1 MADNLIL
8 NDGTETDV
16 KVDSEFQKSPIDVNG
31 QPDLFGFQQS
41 NISQIEQQYN
51 NIADKIDIVKRTLI
65 PLVDKAFI
73 ELIGNNKA
81 AQKQVFNV
89 TIGENGLLDV
99 QLVYLVQEFIVQDI
113 QPQYV
118 QSDETYIRNTLSVM
132 KNVTFRTIK
141 IDTTSGKVI
150 IQCTM

>member
-81 AQKQVFNV
+81 AQKQVFNI

-118 QSDETYIRNTLSVM
+118 QSDEAYIKNTLSVM
-132 KNVTFRTIK
+132 QNVTFRTIK

>member
-16 KVDSEFQKSPIDVNG
+16 KVDSEFQQTPIDVNG

-141 IDTTSGKVI
+141 IDTTSGKVV

>member
-16 KVDSEFQKSPIDVNG
+16 KIDSEFQKTPIDTDG

-41 NISQIEQQYN
+41 NISQIEQQYTS
-51 NIADKIDIVKRTLI
+51 IADKIDIVKRTLI

-81 AQKQVFNV
+81 AQKQIFNI

-99 QLVYLVQEFIVQDI
+99 QLVYLVQEFIVPDI

-118 QSDETYIRNTLSVM
+118 QSDEAYIKNTLSVM
-132 KNVTFRTIK
+132 QNVTFRTIK

-150 IQCTM
+150 IQCTL

>member
-16 KVDSEFQKSPIDVNG
+16 KVDSEFQKNPIDVDG

-65 PLVDKAFI
+65 PLVDKSFI

-99 QLVYLVQEFIVQDI
+99 QLVYLVQEFIVPDI

-118 QSDETYIRNTLSVM
+118 QSDEAYIKNTLSVM
-132 KNVTFRTIK
+132 QNVTFRTIK
-141 IDTTSGKVI
+141 IDTTSGKVM
-150 IQCTM
+150 IQCTL

>member
-16 KVDSEFQKSPIDVNG
+16 KVDSEFQQTPIDVNG

-141 IDTTSGKVI
+141 IDTTSGKVA

>member
-118 QSDETYIRNTLSVM
+118 QSDEAYIKNTLSVM
-132 KNVTFRTIK
+132 KNVTFRNIK

>member
-16 KVDSEFQKSPIDVNG
+16 KIDSEFQKTPIDVNG

-118 QSDETYIRNTLSVM
+118 QSDETYIKNTLSVM
-132 KNVTFRTIK
+132 QNVTFRTIK
-141 IDTTSGKVI
+141 IDTTSGKVT
-150 IQCTM
+150 IQCTL

>member
-118 QSDETYIRNTLSVM
+118 QSDEAYIKNTLSVM
-132 KNVTFRTIK
+132 QNVTFRTIK
-141 IDTTSGKVI
+141 IDTTSGKVM

>member
-16 KVDSEFQKSPIDVNG
+16 KVDSEFQQKPIDVNG

-132 KNVTFRTIK
+132 QNVTFRTIK
-141 IDTTSGKVI
+141 IDTTSGKVN

>member
-89 TIGENGLLDV
+89 IIGENGLLDV
-99 QLVYLVQEFIVQDI
+99 QLVYLVQEFIVPDI

-118 QSDETYIRNTLSVM
+118 QSDEAYIKNTLSVM
-132 KNVTFRTIK
+132 QNVTFRTIK
-141 IDTTSGKVI
+141 IDTTSGKVM

>member
-81 AQKQVFNV
+81 AQKQIFNV

-118 QSDETYIRNTLSVM
+118 QSDEAYIKNTLSVM
-132 KNVTFRTIK
+132 QNVTFRTIK